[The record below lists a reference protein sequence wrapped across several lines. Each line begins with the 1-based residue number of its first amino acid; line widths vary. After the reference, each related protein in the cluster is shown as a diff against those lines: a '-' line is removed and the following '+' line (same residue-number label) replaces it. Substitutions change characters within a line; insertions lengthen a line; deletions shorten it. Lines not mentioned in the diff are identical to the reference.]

1 MRDIPKSG
9 VKLRGKKGGISVS
22 DMYGYNTS
30 SAYRSDYNYI
40 EEKREKEKNELKEK
54 RRAAQLNEAK
64 RLRMRVNRVLN
75 TVRAVLVFAVAFII
89 INRYVEIN
97 EASSRVQELKKEYSD
112 QLATNQ
118 DLQAKIDKSVD
129 LKKLQTL
136 AGEKLG
142 MVRPEQYQIFYV
154 DMGMGDY
161 SENIAESDAE
171 NAKEK
176 VAVNGVPG
184 TIIGTMK
191 MFK

>member
-1 MRDIPKSG
+1 M
-9 VKLRGKKGGISVS
+9 S

-40 EEKREKEKNELKEK
+40 EEKREKEKIEHKAK
-54 RRAAQLNEAK
+54 RREAQINEAK
-64 RLRMRVNRVLN
+64 RLRIRVNRALN
-75 TVRAVLVFAVAFII
+75 IARAVLVFAIAFVI

-97 EASSRVQELKKEYSD
+97 EASSRVSELKKEYSD

-161 SENIAESDAE
+161 SENIAESNAE
-171 NAKEK
+171 DAKEK

-191 MFK
+191 IFK